1 MLFILKIIRKL
12 LGVCCDAN
20 NLLHLSK
27 IFGVKGSLNVLKMM
41 HSTDSKQRLTVDQLE
56 DSSFTIKEAFN
67 VIDLDPYGSVASF
80 IDAAVIA
87 IEDNGLLCLT
97 STDMPILCG
106 NNPEVS
112 FYKYGGTALKAPY
125 MHEMSLR

>member
-1 MLFILKIIRKL
+1 MIFPA
-12 LGVCCDAN
+12 VCCDAN
-20 NLLHLSK
+20 QLMHMSR
-27 IFGVKGSLNVLKMM
+27 FMGVQRCLAFF
-41 HSTDSKQRLTVDQLE
+41 STTA
-56 DSSFTIKEAFN
+56 SSFSEDHKTSCHDYFH
-67 VIDLDPYGSVASF
+67 VIDLDPYGSVALF
-80 IDAAVIA
+80 LDAAVCA
-87 IEDNGLLCLT
+87 VADNGLLCLT